1 MVRVLTNEMPSYET
15 PILAPFRVIKCIIGF
30 NPIPSSS
37 TRVMSSTQTLN
48 DLMMQM
54 QNLETSV
61 TTVLMEAVVKMAAL
75 TDTNFFMMVETRE
88 GRRFAGKR

>member
-1 MVRVLTNEMPSYET
+1 
-15 PILAPFRVIKCIIGF
+15 
-30 NPIPSSS
+30 
-37 TRVMSSTQTLN
+37 MSSTQTLN

-61 TTVLMEAVVKMAAL
+61 TTVLMEAVIKMAAL
-75 TDTNFFMMVETRE
+75 TDTSFFMMVETRE